1 MNFRLIKALR
11 IISCLIP
18 AALAGATATAAEAEC
33 SGCLCPGNPCRLCP
47 LPPSSKNASAMQDE
61 SDVCRKIREKV
72 PPVSANTDPDEHYAS
87 LDKSIMECV
96 RNGGDVVMNS
106 RRNKEFPSK
115 HYCKPY
121 LAPGASSA
129 AANSS
134 GTKK

>member
-1 MNFRLIKALR
+1 
-11 IISCLIP
+11 
-18 AALAGATATAAEAEC
+18 
-33 SGCLCPGNPCRLCP
+33 
-47 LPPSSKNASAMQDE
+47 MQDE

-115 HYCKPY
+115 HYCKSY

-129 AANSS
+129 PANSS
-134 GTKK
+134 RTKK